1 LPPLEE
7 GQIKRPKEKPRDEKL
22 NEDLFTTSV
31 SRKKEGKKNADFV
44 LYTRD
49 ECAVVCEFCVFY
61 LYENVSAST
70 KKRKKNNSIHLGP
83 FLPLTA

>member
-1 LPPLEE
+1 MKTCSPHKFHE
-7 GQIKRPKEKPRDEKL
+7 KRR
-22 NEDLFTTSV
+22 
-31 SRKKEGKKNADFV
+31 KKNADFV

-61 LYENVSAST
+61 LCENVPAST
-70 KKRKKNNSIHLGP
+70 KKRKEKKNNSIHLGP